1 MHIWYDLAVW
11 GYLDDSIVVDVQ
23 NAHMI
28 CTKCYVASSYNTN
41 DDKGGWV
48 RTIGV
53 LEDCTERIIVQ
64 LNDYWI
70 AICSYMIFTTTY
82 A

>member
-1 MHIWYDLAVW
+1 M
-11 GYLDDSIVVDVQ
+11 LDDIK
-23 NAHMI
+23 
-28 CTKCYVASSYNTN
+28 CTHDMHKMLCCIILVSN
-41 DDKGGWV
+41 DDRGGWV
-48 RTIGV
+48 CTIGV